1 MNSENLKYF
10 VCVADRENVT
20 KAAKE
25 MYISQPTLSGI
36 IASIEKEAG
45 ARLFERNGHKI
56 QLTEEGKIFREYANK
71 MIRLSDAKRRKIK
84 GDEEPYGI
92 LRVAIKYN
100 TDSNMRI
107 FSEFHKK
114 YPKVPLRIYSRPFQ
128 NMGESDYKN
137 DFKIISEDEAQGMEY
152 RLIAKGRQLYAIMRK
167 DHPLAGK
174 NSLELKDLKKE
185 QFIFSVGEDGE
196 MESVYQYCLD
206 SGLNPDIAFYYE
218 GIQYQLETVL
228 NAGAIAISYNVFR
241 EFRDSMEQMVSIPI
255 HYVGEIHENIVIAW
269 DPQNFNPLI
278 PLMVECVE
286 KALDDRRNKKK
297 Q

>member
-1 MNSENLKYF
+1 
-10 VCVADRENVT
+10 
-20 KAAKE
+20 
-25 MYISQPTLSGI
+25 
-36 IASIEKEAG
+36 
-45 ARLFERNGHKI
+45 
-56 QLTEEGKIFREYANK
+56 
-71 MIRLSDAKRRKIK
+71 
-84 GDEEPYGI
+84 
-92 LRVAIKYN
+92 
-100 TDSNMRI
+100 
-107 FSEFHKK
+107 
-114 YPKVPLRIYSRPFQ
+114 
-128 NMGESDYKN
+128 
-137 DFKIISEDEAQGMEY
+137 
-152 RLIAKGRQLYAIMRK
+152 
-167 DHPLAGK
+167 
-174 NSLELKDLKKE
+174 
-185 QFIFSVGEDGE
+185 